1 MSRRVSDLIGEEP
14 VMIHAV
20 PAALTVTEAAKKMVK
35 KHVASLIVKQGGKYV
50 GIITERDMAQCVSAC
65 KDLTTARVEDVMSK
79 DIRFITPDIT
89 LVEAAQIMH
98 DQDVRHLPVFDGQS
112 VIFMLSIRDIAFD
125 DLPGQHG

>member
-35 KHVASLIVKQGGKYV
+35 KHVASLIVKKEGKYV
-50 GIITERDMAQCVSAC
+50 GILTERDVTRCAATSKQIL
-65 KDLTTARVEDVMSK
+65 KEKVEDSMSR
-79 DIRFITPDIT
+79 DIQFITPDIT
-89 LVEAAQIMH
+89 LAEAAQIMR
-98 DQDVRHLPVFDGQS
+98 DNDIRHLPVFDGES

-125 DLPGQHG
+125 DLPG